1 LNPSGEE
8 AGHDQ
13 RDREVAAPRPPS
25 IEERLEAERAEGAE
39 DRGHVAVGGAAHDPE
54 RLAGRDQPVRVG
66 NPDSRSDSPGTI
78 GRCGLSSTSSPE
90 PSPVSSSAPDSLNQ
104 TTAPRIT
111 VPVPVSPLDVRRR
124 DLLGGLIHE
133 YYRVAA

>member
-1 LNPSGEE
+1 MTLDLHPADGGRYAAELQVGPGEP
-8 AGHDQ
+8 
-13 RDREVAAPRPPS
+13 RAA
-25 IEERLEAERAEGAE
+25 L
-39 DRGHVAVGGAAHDPE
+39 AVGSASVYLETA
-54 RLAGRDQPVRVG
+54 PVRVG
-66 NPDSRSDSPGTI
+66 NPDSRSDSPGAI

-133 YYRVAA
+133 YYPVAA